1 MEIEQVVDRSVRRD
15 WWVVLV
21 LLVTIAGTVHRGA
34 EGPYAAPSLW
44 AGLLAFLAVL
54 PLFWR
59 DRSPELTVVVDAAAV
74 TAFFVWSPA
83 FPDGPIYL
91 PIFFATYALV
101 SRRQPRQWL
110 PYVGVALVVIVTAL
124 LIREA
129 RVDASSGLG
138 TTARLIWFAMVDAA
152 SAALAIAL
160 RSRRE
165 TRAEQVRR
173 TATEEQLRMAQDLHD
188 GVGHG
193 LAVIAMQAG
202 VALHVLDRDPGAAR
216 RSLEAIRDTSRESLD
231 ALRAELVRLSPTE
244 GVPAPRRPRNGL
256 ADLEVLADRV
266 RAGGVQVALDVDPAA
281 VAGGVAPA
289 ADSVGYLVVQ
299 EALTNVL
306 RHSGATSARVLVSG
320 AGCRC
325 RVGAA
330 TIRPPRTRP
339 ARAAPVPRRGWHPR
353 ATLHCH

>member
-1 MEIEQVVDRSVRRD
+1 MEIEQAVGRSVRRD

-59 DRSPELTVVVDAAAV
+59 DQSPELTVVVDAAAV

-124 LIREA
+124 LVREA

-202 VALHVLDRDPGAAR
+202 VALHVLDRDPAAAR
-216 RSLEAIRDTSRESLD
+216 TSLEAIRTTSREALE
-231 ALRAELVRLSPTE
+231 ALRTELATIAGE
-244 GVPAPRRPRNGL
+244 PAPRRPAPG
-256 ADLEVLADRV
+256 ADSVPALVDRV
-266 RAGGVQVALDVDPAA
+266 RSAGLRIEVLGDPGVLDRAVGETAYTAMPDGNRRASAA
-281 VAGGVAPA
+281 VH
-289 ADSVGYLVVQ
+289 Q
-299 EALTNVL
+299 
-306 RHSGATSARVLVSG
+306 
-320 AGCRC
+320 
-325 RVGAA
+325 A
-330 TIRPPRTRP
+330 TISF
-339 ARAAPVPRRGWHPR
+339 ASA
-353 ATLHCH
+353 

>member
-1 MEIEQVVDRSVRRD
+1 MEIEQAVGRSVRRD

-59 DRSPELTVVVDAAAV
+59 DQSPELTVVVDAAAV

-216 RSLEAIRDTSRESLD
+216 
-231 ALRAELVRLSPTE
+231 P
-244 GVPAPRRPRNGL
+244 
-256 ADLEVLADRV
+256 
-266 RAGGVQVALDVDPAA
+266 
-281 VAGGVAPA
+281 
-289 ADSVGYLVVQ
+289 
-299 EALTNVL
+299 
-306 RHSGATSARVLVSG
+306 
-320 AGCRC
+320 
-325 RVGAA
+325 
-330 TIRPPRTRP
+330 
-339 ARAAPVPRRGWHPR
+339 
-353 ATLHCH
+353 